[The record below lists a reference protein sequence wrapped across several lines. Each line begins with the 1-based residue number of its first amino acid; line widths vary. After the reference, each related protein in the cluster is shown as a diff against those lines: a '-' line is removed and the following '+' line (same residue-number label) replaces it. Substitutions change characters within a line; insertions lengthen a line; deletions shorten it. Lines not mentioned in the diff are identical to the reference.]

1 VIVGV
6 AGSALVSGLLDA
18 PLLSG
23 PLQVVVGAA
32 GVAGALFLVL
42 RCSRRWWTRTV
53 PAVLLAAAALTA
65 LLAVLVD
72 QVWQPFPDALP
83 LPVLLLVGAVLAAIG
98 LAALGIRARRWPGR
112 VGAVVAVLLV
122 VLGSAEGMNV
132 VYREYPT
139 LRTAFGLPAVD
150 EIPFTQVPLREQVIS
165 ARSGLPLSA
174 IWRPPAGM
182 PATGVV
188 TEVTIPATVS
198 GFAARP
204 AWLYLPPAY
213 LARPRAQ
220 LPVLVLLSGQPGS
233 PDDWLGSGRLA
244 ERMDAFAATHNG
256 LAPVVVMPDHLGDPL
271 NNPLCMDSRLG
282 NVATYLSVD
291 VPAWIR
297 ETLQVD
303 PNTSGWAIGGFS
315 NGGTCSL
322 QMAVNAPQVYP
333 TFVDIS
339 GEDEPTLGDR
349 ATSVQDAF
357 GGDEA
362 AFTAVNPLD
371 VLARKRF
378 PDTAGFL
385 VTGQQDTEYG
395 PQAQRVLA
403 ACQAAG
409 MDVRLD
415 LKPGGH
421 TWEVWGPGLDD
432 ALPWL
437 ATRLGM
443 TP

>member
-1 VIVGV
+1 M
-6 AGSALVSGLLDA
+6 SGLLDA

-23 PLQVVVGAA
+23 PLQVLVGAG
-32 GVAGALFLVL
+32 GVAGALFLLV
-42 RCSRRWWTRTV
+42 RSSRRWWTRTV
-53 PAVLLAAAALTA
+53 PAVLVGAAVGTA

-72 QVWQPFPDALP
+72 QVWRPFPDAVP
-83 LPVLLLVGAVLAAIG
+83 LPVLLLVGAALAAVG
-98 LAALGIRARRWPGR
+98 LAVLGMRTRRWPGR
-112 VGAVVAVLLV
+112 VVAVVAVLLV
-122 VLGSAEGMNV
+122 VSGSAEGMNV

-139 LRTAFGLPAVD
+139 LRTALGLPAVD
-150 EIPFTQVPLREQVIS
+150 EIPFTQIPLREQVIG

-174 IWRPPAGM
+174 IWRPPPGM

-188 TEVTIPATVS
+188 TEVPIPAPVS

-233 PDDWLGSGRLA
+233 PDDWLDGGQLA
-244 ERMDAFAATHNG
+244 ARMDAFAADHDG
-256 LAPVVVMPDHLGDPL
+256 LAPVVVLPDHLGTPL
-271 NNPLCMDSRLG
+271 ANPLCMDSRLG

-297 ETLQVD
+297 DTLQVD

-322 QMAVNAPQVYP
+322 QMAVTAPEVYP

-349 ATSVQDAF
+349 ATTVQAAF

-371 VLARKRF
+371 VLAGKQF
-378 PDTAGFL
+378 PGTAGFL
-385 VTGQQDTEYG
+385 VAGQQDTVYL
-395 PQAQRVLA
+395 PQAQRVLP

-421 TWEVWGPGLDD
+421 SWEVWGPGLED

>member
-1 VIVGV
+1 
-6 AGSALVSGLLDA
+6 VSGLLDA

-23 PLQVVVGAA
+23 PLPVLVAAA
-32 GVAGALFLVL
+32 GVGGGLFLL
-42 RCSRRWWTRTV
+42 ARRSRRWWTRTV
-53 PAVLLAAAALTA
+53 PAVLLAAAAVTA
-65 LLAVLVD
+65 LLAVLVGR
-72 QVWQPFPDALP
+72 VWQPFPDPVP

-98 LAALGIRARRWPGR
+98 LAALGMPGRRWPGR

-122 VLGSAEGMNV
+122 AAASLEGMNV
-132 VYREYPT
+132 EYREYPT
-139 LRTAFGLPAVD
+139 LRTALGLPAVD
-150 EIPFTQVPLREQVIS
+150 EIPFTQVPLREQVIA

-182 PATGVV
+182 RATGVV
-188 TEVTIPATVS
+188 AEVTIPATVS

-233 PDDWLGSGRLA
+233 PDDWLNGGRLA
-244 ERMDAFAATHNG
+244 ERMDAFAAAHDG
-256 LAPVVVMPDHLGDPL
+256 LAPVVVMADHLGDPL
-271 NNPLCMDSRLG
+271 TNPLCMDSRLG

-297 ETLQVD
+297 ATLQVD
-303 PNTSGWAIGGFS
+303 PDASGWAIGGFS

-339 GEDEPTLGDR
+339 GEAEPTLGDH
-349 ATSVQDAF
+349 AETVQAAF

-362 AFTAVNPLD
+362 AFAAVNPLD
-371 VLARKRF
+371 VLARKQF

-385 VTGQQDTEYG
+385 VAGQQDTEYG
-395 PQAQRVLA
+395 PQAQRVFA
-403 ACQAAG
+403 ACKAAG
-409 MDVRLD
+409 MDVQLD
-415 LKPGGH
+415 VKPGGH
-421 TWEVWGPGLDD
+421 TWEVWGPGLED

>member
-1 VIVGV
+1 VIAGV
-6 AGSALVSGLLDA
+6 AGFPSVFGLLDA

-23 PLQVVVGAA
+23 PLQVVAAGAA
-32 GVAGALFLVL
+32 VVGGLFLLV
-42 RCSRRWWTRTV
+42 RRSRHWWMRTV
-53 PAVLLAAAALTA
+53 PAVLVVTAVLTA
-65 LLAVLVD
+65 LLAVLID
-72 QVWQPFPDALP
+72 QVWQPFPDDLP
-83 LPVLLLVGAVLAAIG
+83 LPVLLLIAAVLAAVG
-98 LAALGIRARRWPGR
+98 LAALGMRARRWPGR
-112 VGAVVAVLLV
+112 AGAVVAVLLV
-122 VLGSAEGMNV
+122 VVGSAQGMNV

-139 LRTAFGLPAVD
+139 LRTALGLPAVD
-150 EIPFTQVPLREQVIS
+150 QIPFTQVPLREQVIA

-174 IWRPPAGM
+174 IWRAPAGM
-182 PATGVV
+182 PAAGIVA
-188 TEVTIPATVS
+188 EVTIPATVS
-198 GFAARP
+198 GFAARQ

-233 PDDWLGSGRLA
+233 PDDWLNGGRLA
-244 ERMDAFAATHNG
+244 DRMDAFAAAHDG
-256 LAPVVVMPDHLGDPL
+256 LAPVVVMPDHLGTPL
-271 NNPLCMDSRLG
+271 DNPMCMDSQLG

-291 VPAWIR
+291 VPNWIR
-297 ETLQVD
+297 QTLQVD
-303 PNTSGWAIGGFS
+303 PDPSGWAIGGFS

-322 QMAVNAPQVYP
+322 QMAVNRPQVYP

-349 ATSVQDAF
+349 ATSVQAAF

-362 AFTAVNPLD
+362 AFVAVNPLD
-371 VLARKRF
+371 VMAKRKF
-378 PDTAGFL
+378 PGTAGFL
-385 VTGQQDTEYG
+385 VAGEQDTMYLPE
-395 PQAQRVLA
+395 AQRVFP
-403 ACQAAG
+403 ACKAAG

-421 TWEVWGPGLDD
+421 SWDVWGPGLDD

>member
-1 VIVGV
+1 VT
-6 AGSALVSGLLDA
+6 GLLDA

-23 PLQVVVGAA
+23 PLQVIAGAA
-32 GVAGALFLVL
+32 AVAGGLFLLV
-42 RCSRRWWTRTV
+42 RRSRHWWMRTV
-53 PAVLLAAAALTA
+53 PAVLVVTAVLTA
-65 LLAVLVD
+65 LLALLID
-72 QVWQPFPDALP
+72 QVWQPFPDDLP
-83 LPVLLLVGAVLAAIG
+83 LRVLLLIGAVLAAIG
-98 LAALGIRARRWPGR
+98 LAAVGMRARRWPGR
-112 VGAVVAVLLV
+112 AGAVVAVLLV
-122 VLGSAEGMNV
+122 VLGSAQGMNV
-132 VYREYPT
+132 VYREFPT
-139 LRTAFGLPAVD
+139 LRTALGLPAVD
-150 EIPFTQVPLREQVIS
+150 QIPFTQVPVREQVIG

-174 IWRPPAGM
+174 VWRPPAGM
-182 PATGVV
+182 PAAGIV

-198 GFAARP
+198 GFTARP

-213 LARPRAQ
+213 LSRPRAQ

-233 PDDWLGSGRLA
+233 PDDWLDGGQLA
-244 ERMDAFAATHNG
+244 QRMDAFAAAHDG

-271 NNPLCMDSRLG
+271 DNPLCMDSRLG

-291 VPAWIR
+291 VPTWIR

-303 PNTSGWAIGGFS
+303 PDPSGWAIGGLS

-339 GEDEPTLGDR
+339 GEDEPSLGDH
-349 ATSVQDAF
+349 ASTVQAAF

-362 AFTAVNPLD
+362 AFAAVNPLD
-371 VLARKRF
+371 VMARKRF

-385 VTGQQDTEYG
+385 VAGEQDTVYG

-403 ACQAAG
+403 ACRAAG
-409 MDVRLD
+409 MDVRLV

-421 TWEVWGPGLDD
+421 TWDVWGPGLQD

-437 ATRLGM
+437 AGRLGM

>member
-1 VIVGV
+1 
-6 AGSALVSGLLDA
+6 VSGLLDA

-23 PLQVVVGAA
+23 PLPVLVGAA
-32 GVAGALFLVL
+32 GVAGALFLL
-42 RCSRRWWTRTV
+42 ARRSRRWWVRTV
-53 PAVLLAAAALTA
+53 PAVLLSAAAATA
-65 LLAVLVD
+65 VLAVLVD
-72 QVWQPFPDALP
+72 QVWRPFPDPVP
-83 LPVLLLVGAVLAAIG
+83 LPALLFGGAMLAAIG
-98 LAALGIRARRWPGR
+98 LAAVGMRHRRWRGR
-112 VGAVVAVLLV
+112 VGAVLAVVLV
-122 VLGSAEGMNV
+122 VLGSAEGMNL

-139 LRTAFGLPAVD
+139 LRTTLGLPAVD
-150 EIPFTQVPLREQVIS
+150 EIPFTQIPLREQVIA

-174 IWRPPAGM
+174 VWRPPAGM
-182 PATGVV
+182 PDAGVV
-188 TEVTIPATVS
+188 TEVTIPATRS

-213 LARPRAQ
+213 LSRPRAQ

-233 PDDWLGSGRLA
+233 PDDWLDGGQLA
-244 ERMDAFAATHNG
+244 QRMDAFAAAHDG
-256 LAPVVVMPDHLGDPL
+256 LAPVVVLPDHLGAPL

-297 ETLQVD
+297 DTLQVD
-303 PNTSGWAIGGFS
+303 PRPTGWAIGGFS

-322 QMAVNAPQVYP
+322 QMAVTAPQVYP
-333 TFVDIS
+333 TFVDVS
-339 GEDEPTLGDR
+339 GEAEPTLGDR
-349 ATSVQDAF
+349 ATSVQAAF

-362 AFTAVNPLD
+362 AFAAVNPLD
-371 VLARKRF
+371 VLAQRQF
-378 PDTAGFL
+378 PDTAGYL
-385 VTGQQDTEYG
+385 VAGQQDTVYL
-395 PQAQRVLA
+395 PQAQRVFA

-409 MDVRLD
+409 MDVQLHV
-415 LKPGGH
+415 LPGGH
-421 TWEVWGPGLDD
+421 TFEVWGPGLEQ

>member
-1 VIVGV
+1 
-6 AGSALVSGLLDA
+6 VSGLLDA

-32 GVAGALFLVL
+32 AVAGALFLVL
-42 RCSRRWWTRTV
+42 RRSRRWWTRTV

-65 LLAVLVD
+65 VLAVLVD
-72 QVWQPFPDALP
+72 QVWQPFPDDVP
-83 LPVLLLVGAVLAAIG
+83 LPVLLLGGAVLAALG
-98 LAALGIRARRWPGR
+98 LAALGMRARRWPGR
-112 VGAVVAVLLV
+112 TVAVVAVLLV
-122 VLGSAEGMNV
+122 VLGSLQGMNV

-139 LRTAFGLPAVD
+139 LRTALGLPAVD
-150 EIPFTQVPLREQVIS
+150 EIPFTQVPLREQVIG

-198 GFAARP
+198 GFTARS

-213 LARPRAQ
+213 LSRPRAQ

-233 PDDWLGSGRLA
+233 PDDWLNGGRLA
-244 ERMDAFAATHNG
+244 ERMDAFAAAHDG
-256 LAPVVVMPDHLGDPL
+256 LAPVIVMPDHLGDPL

-297 ETLQVD
+297 DTLQVD
-303 PNTSGWAIGGFS
+303 PKPSGWAIGGFS

-349 ATSVQDAF
+349 ATTVQEAF

-371 VLARKRF
+371 VMAKRKF
-378 PDTAGFL
+378 PGTAGFL
-385 VTGQQDTEYG
+385 VAGLQD
-395 PQAQRVLA
+395 AQYLPEARRVFP

-421 TWEVWGPGLDD
+421 TWEVWGLGFEE

-437 ATRLGM
+437 ATRLGI